1 MKKIKREKEQRTIFY
16 LENRPLSLKGEL
28 CRVHRES
35 RGQLSVHKDNTGLGH
50 DQISPKLRTH
60 MAVSVESPALS
71 RMATSQ
77 LK

>member
-1 MKKIKREKEQRTIFY
+1 MEI
-16 LENRPLSLKGEL
+16 RPLSQRGEL
-28 CRVHRES
+28 CRAHRKG
-35 RGQLSVHKDNTGLGH
+35 RGQLSLGKDNTGLGH

-60 MAVSVESPALS
+60 MAMSVESPALG